1 MQLISVTRG
10 LLDNLGVK
18 LIALVVALVI
28 WFNASGQQQVN
39 RHHIASL
46 SFANVPDSL
55 TLVGSVPSE
64 VELSISGT
72 RRELLFIRF
81 RKIAIIVNMV
91 RATEGRFTYQLSVS
105 DILLPPGI
113 EPGDI
118 RVVAPTTVNL
128 AVEKIVTERMRVG
141 LVFEGKL
148 SSQLMHNRLPE
159 ARPVW
164 VKVTGPASTIR
175 RLQQQQK
182 ILTRPIDLSRIKEP
196 VDREVEI
203 AYDDDIL
210 EVVPDRVMVSISV
223 GVRAE
228 RVLANVPPTVLMDDK
243 TRTTEVF
250 PKTVTLTLE
259 GRGAVLDTL
268 SSGDVSV
275 VVDLSGKPPGSY
287 TLAPDVIVPEGV
299 ASYRMDVD
307 SLTVRIN

>member
-18 LIALVVALVI
+18 LIALMVALVI

-39 RHHIASL
+39 RHYIASL

-55 TLVGSVPSE
+55 TLVGNVPSE

-72 RRELLFIRF
+72 RRELLLIRF

-91 RATEGRFTYQLSVS
+91 RATAGRFTYQLSVS

-118 RVVAPTTVNL
+118 RIVAPTTVNL
-128 AVEKIVTERMRVG
+128 AVEKIITERMRVG
-141 LVFEGKL
+141 VVFEGEL
-148 SSQLMHNRLPE
+148 SSQLMYNRLPE

-164 VKVTGPASTIR
+164 VKVTGPASAIR
-175 RLQQQQK
+175 RLQKLQK
-182 ILTRPIDLSRIKEP
+182 IPTHPIDLSRVKES
-196 VDREVEI
+196 VNREVEI
-203 AYDDDIL
+203 AYGDDIL
-210 EVVPDRVMVSISV
+210 EVVPNLVMVSISV
-223 GVRAE
+223 DVRAE
-228 RVLANVPPTVLMDDK
+228 RVLANVPPTVLTDDK

-259 GRGAVLDTL
+259 GREAVLDTL
-268 SSGDVSV
+268 SSGDVSIV
-275 VVDLSGKPPGSY
+275 IDLSGKPPGSY